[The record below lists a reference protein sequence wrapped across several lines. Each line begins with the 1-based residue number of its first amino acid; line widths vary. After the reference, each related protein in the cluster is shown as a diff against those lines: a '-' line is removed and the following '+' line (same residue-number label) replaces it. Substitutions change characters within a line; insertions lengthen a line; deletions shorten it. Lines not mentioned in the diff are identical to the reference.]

1 MSPFGKRSAPPET
14 GSMGRV
20 MRAFRSLVL
29 AIAATAGAL
38 LLPARADAHA
48 MHADLV
54 TTADPFKLTAFF
66 DEDLPAEFAEVTVT
80 DAEGSVVLT
89 GKTDGRGVFTFPRPK
104 PGAYKLTVDSVGHV
118 ARREFTVE
126 GETGGAVAAD
136 WRPNK
141 WVGLGI
147 GVGGLL
153 GLSGASWLLRR
164 RGRRL
169 E

>member
-1 MSPFGKRSAPPET
+1 M
-14 GSMGRV
+14 
-20 MRAFRSLVL
+20 FRSLVL
-29 AIAATAGAL
+29 AIATAAGAL
-38 LLPARADAHA
+38 LASGRADAHA
-48 MHADLV
+48 MHADLI
-54 TTADPFKLTAFF
+54 TTADPFKLTAYF
-66 DEDLPAEFAEVTVT
+66 DEDLPAEFADVTVT
-80 DAEGSVVLT
+80 DAEGNVVLT
-89 GKTDGRGVFTFPRPK
+89 GKTDERGVFTFPRPK
-104 PGAYKLTVDSVGHV
+104 PGTYTLRVKSTGHV
-118 ARREFTVE
+118 AKREFTVD

-136 WRPNK
+136 WRPDK

>member
-1 MSPFGKRSAPPET
+1 MSAPPEAV
-14 GSMGRV
+14 SMGRV
-20 MRAFRSLVL
+20 MRVCRFLVL
-29 AIAATAGAL
+29 AIAATVGAL
-38 LLPARADAHA
+38 LTSARADAHA
-48 MHADLV
+48 MHADVDLR
-54 TTADPFKLTAFF
+54 ADSCKLLAYF

-80 DAEGSVVLT
+80 DGAGNVVLT
-89 GKTDGRGVFTFPRPK
+89 GKTDERGVWTFPRPK
-104 PGAYKLTVDSVGHV
+104 PGRYTLKVTSVGHI
-118 ARREFTVE
+118 ARREFTVD
-126 GETGGAVAAD
+126 GETGGTVSSD

-153 GLSGASWLLRR
+153 GVSGASWLLRR